1 MKEVEQA
8 MASLIL
14 DQPFFATILLGMER
28 IEDPSKPTM
37 CTDGDRLW
45 YNPEFVKKLSRPE
58 LIGVLAHEAMH
69 PACMHQLRRGERDGF
84 KWNVA
89 ADYAINPLLTE
100 AGLTLPKDRLEDN
113 KYRDKHTDL
122 PLHAEAIYAMLPECP
137 EGTPAWAPEGEGDG
151 DEGGDAPSSSPHPDW
166 QLRKPSPGM
175 WGEVIDPKKPD
186 GTKMTEADTREAEG
200 QWKVKLQQAASAAK
214 KAGKLPAGLARLVD
228 DLMEPK
234 LDWRTIL
241 SRFVGDLARTDYS
254 FRFPNVRYA
263 QTGFTLPSLKQ
274 ETIGKVIFGMD
285 TSGSMG
291 HDQLREIV
299 GEVCGALSEYEKDGV
314 DPEVTILWCDT
325 EVHEQTVSDPKEFN
339 PQGGGGTD
347 FAPVF
352 EYVKEKGYE
361 PKALIYLTDGYCNS
375 FGDDPG
381 YPVLWGLTEKCDYF
395 DPPWG
400 ETMVINQ

>member
-14 DQPFFATILLGMER
+14 DQPFFATILLGMQR

-37 CTDGDRLW
+37 CTDGDHLW

-89 ADYAINPLLTE
+89 ADYAINPLLAE
-100 AGLTLPKDRLEDN
+100 AGLTLPKDRLEDE
-113 KYRDKHTDL
+113 KYSD
-122 PLHAEAIYAMLPECP
+122 LHAEAIYAKLPECP
-137 EGTPAWAPEGEGDG
+137 EGTPAWGDEGEGDDKG
-151 DEGGDAPSSSPHPDW
+151 DSQDGDGP
-166 QLRKPSPGM
+166 PSPGM

-200 QWKVKLQQAASAAK
+200 QWKVKVQQAATAAK

-241 SRFVGDLARTDYS
+241 SRFVGELARTDYS

-263 QTGFTLPSLKQ
+263 QSGFTLPSLKQ

-325 EVHEQTVSDPKEFN
+325 EVHEQTVSDPSEFN

-352 EYVKEKGYE
+352 EYVKDKGYE